1 MQGNG
6 KALSL
11 SGCISSRP
19 FRFCYRGDVRRAN
32 LRVTRQRRRHNTPRR
47 RPPPPPLQWSKN
59 ESLFFGQ
66 MGNSLPLFSPRSLPP
81 SFGRLF
87 NLANSYTC
95 SCVTARNNSSRWH
108 CILLPLLLAS
118 SIGFARRSRG
128 RQSNHGTGSSTV
140 FWTPFERGR
149 AAKKSLEFT
158 AAIGL

>member
-1 MQGNG
+1 MAWNM
-6 KALSL
+6 AAASSSSL
-11 SGCISSRP
+11 
-19 FRFCYRGDVRRAN
+19 F
-32 LRVTRQRRRHNTPRR
+32 
-47 RPPPPPLQWSKN
+47 QWSKN

-118 SIGFARRSRG
+118 SIGFARRARPPE
-128 RQSNHGTGSSTV
+128 QSWNGIIDGILDSIRKGTGEKKPGVYCRNRAIKFCHLIYPHPRSSIIV
-140 FWTPFERGR
+140 ASC
-149 AAKKSLEFT
+149 AAMRWSLVHIE
-158 AAIGL
+158 G